1 MESVY
6 QVTSFLK
13 IHSPYFKT
21 NFHSNL
27 HLDLNST
34 NLLSYFVISTVSLLI
49 PDFSATIAMPQ
60 VSITTADSPSFS
72 HLFCLIS
79 SIILAPSRYYYA
91 SFTS

>member
-6 QVTSFLK
+6 QVTSFSK
-13 IHSPYFKT
+13 THSPYFKT

-34 NLLSYFVISTVSLLI
+34 YLLSYFAISTVSLLI
-49 PDFSATIAMPQ
+49 SGFGATIAMPQ
-60 VSITTADSPSFS
+60 VSLTTADSPNFS
-72 HLFCLIS
+72 HLFCLIF
-79 SIILAPSRYYYA
+79 SIILAPIRYYYA